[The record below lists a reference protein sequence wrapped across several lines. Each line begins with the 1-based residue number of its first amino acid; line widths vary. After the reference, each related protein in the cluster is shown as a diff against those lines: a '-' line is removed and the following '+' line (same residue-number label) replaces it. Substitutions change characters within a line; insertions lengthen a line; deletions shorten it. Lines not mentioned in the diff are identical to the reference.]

1 MSGIHYLLYGNSS
14 CTSGWEGV
22 IANGKASAVSS
33 AELVLRVSANLN
45 EAKLV
50 NALYPIHRNLIE
62 GWQIEDE

>member
-1 MSGIHYLLYGNSS
+1 LH
-14 CTSGWEGV
+14 TPGWEEV